1 MSPLEHYRQALESPG
16 FTHDPLQER
25 VMHHFQRVYDELTAP
40 GPSGGRLN
48 RWLDRRRQ
56 RRRAAPMGLYLWG
69 GVGRGKTHLMD
80 LFFDALPFDDK
91 LRLHFYSFMR
101 RVHRELNAIRDTKS
115 PLEAVAEALATQARV
130 LCLDEMQVTDI
141 TDAMIMAGLL
151 KGLFERGVVLVTTSN
166 IEPQELYQGGLQRA
180 RFLPAI
186 EMIGAHTEVVHFD
199 GQTDY
204 RLRALERAEIYHT
217 PLDQAA
223 RQCLEQSF
231 HALSC
236 VEHPHA
242 AEIEINQRPIPVVRW
257 DVGVVWFEFEAL
269 CDSPR
274 SKEDYIEIARTF
286 HTVLVGDVPVMND
299 MRNDPARRWIQLV
312 DEFYDRNVKLI
323 VSAEAAP
330 VGLYTGR
337 RLAFEFER
345 TVSRLQEMQTHE
357 YLARPHLG

>member
-1 MSPLEHYRQALESPG
+1 MGHLERL
-16 FTHDPLQER
+16 
-25 VMHHFQRVYDELTAP
+25 YDELRAP
-40 GPSGGRLN
+40 AANGGVLN
-48 RWLDRRRQ
+48 RWLDARRQ
-56 RRRAAPMGLYLWG
+56 RRRPAPRGLYLWG

-80 LFFDALPFDDK
+80 LFFEALPFEHK
-91 LRLHFYSFMR
+91 LRLHFYSFIR
-101 RVHRELNAIRDTKS
+101 RVHHELNAIRDTED
-115 PLEAVAEALATQARV
+115 PLELVAKSFADRARV

-151 KGLFERGVVLVTTSN
+151 NGLFDRGVVLVTTSN
-166 IEPQELYQGGLQRA
+166 IEPKALYKDGLQRA

-186 EMIGAHTEVVHFD
+186 DLIEANTDVVFFGGD
-199 GQTDY
+199 TDY
-204 RLRALERAEIYHT
+204 RLRTLEHAEIYHT
-217 PLDQAA
+217 PVDEEAQ
-223 RQCLEQSF
+223 RSLEQSF

-242 AEIEINQRPIPVVRW
+242 AEIEINQRLIPVVLW
-257 DVGVVWFEFEAL
+257 DEGVVWFEFSDL

-286 HTVLVGDVPVMND
+286 HTVLVGNVPALDDAM
-299 MRNDPARRWIQLV
+299 NDPARRWIQLV

-323 VSAEAAP
+323 VSAAARP
-330 VGLYTGR
+330 PELYTGR